1 LTVDR
6 EGIGA
11 RSAYT
16 TARTREAIA
25 ALALDASEQD
35 ELTRFTAAFR
45 KAGRSGWEQPQRRS
59 FAEYRRV
66 HGIPTD
72 KRLVFVPAQVGRDVS
87 TLIHSPRFADNGAWL
102 RHLLDASAGRD
113 DLFFLVKPH
122 PKEELAE
129 TWMRD
134 WLAGRGLWDPDL
146 HVHDAL
152 AACDVVACLNSSVG
166 LESILME
173 RPVAAGALAFWTGH
187 GLSFDVLANASSNAS
202 SKALAEFLG
211 DSPPLD
217 PRRREAFLWHFL
229 TQAVYGD
236 STGPWRKSADLA
248 ARLMTCGVER
258 AVTIKDAERKWR
270 DTRDWMRA
278 MESASL
284 AEEAKASAGDRLKAR
299 GARLGPLFA

>member
-1 LTVDR
+1 M
-6 EGIGA
+6 
-11 RSAYT
+11 
-16 TARTREAIA
+16 
-25 ALALDASEQD
+25 LA
-35 ELTRFTAAFR
+35 
-45 KAGRSGWEQPQRRS
+45 
-59 FAEYRRV
+59 
-66 HGIPTD
+66 
-72 KRLVFVPAQVGRDVS
+72 
-87 TLIHSPRFADNGAWL
+87 
-102 RHLLDASAGRD
+102 
-113 DLFFLVKPH
+113 
-122 PKEELAE
+122 
-129 TWMRD
+129 
-134 WLAGRGLWDPDL
+134 
-146 HVHDAL
+146 
-152 AACDVVACLNSSVG
+152 
-166 LESILME
+166 
-173 RPVAAGALAFWTGH
+173 
-187 GLSFDVLANASSNAS
+187 NAS

-258 AVTIKDAERKWR
+258 AVTIKDAERRWR